1 MSTTEPIAFP
11 TSMRKDKF
19 ICLYAPYSEVI
30 IRTRINQIIYDFRK
44 DYTENVGKD
53 FTQIVRTHTITK
65 PEMLE
70 YARTYFFPNGY
81 ADDEI

>member
-11 TSMRKDKF
+11 TSMYKEEF
-19 ICLYAPYSEVI
+19 ITLYAPCSKGVM
-30 IRTRINQIIYDFRK
+30 RTRINQIIYDFRK
-44 DYTENVGKD
+44 NYKENKGKK

-81 ADDEI
+81 ADDEL